1 MVDPAVPEL
10 TPGYPPVAVA
20 IRPAA
25 MASLSRPG
33 GSTQTLWRRPTA
45 STLIVPAGTSV
56 RKLRCPAGFP
66 ARNVGVSRGYGAGAA
81 AGQSRGSRNR

>member
-45 STLIVPAGTSV
+45 STLIVPPGTSV

-66 ARNVGVSRGYGAGAA
+66 ARNVGPLGAGL
-81 AGQSRGSRNR
+81 RGGVGCVEGFRIAQ